1 MMRQAVLLGLAIV
14 VLALSTAGAGATG
27 TTYVPKT
34 GDSFRYSENVELTN
48 GTGNYTGY
56 SESTFY
62 NGTIAVHSVLPN
74 GTDNATYSTNFSYR
88 NSGDM
93 STSGSAGAGWF
104 WFSPTTYDYVY
115 GTDNQTGLNGS
126 GVWFLE
132 NTALPRGSTFSSEDN
147 ALSVVSTN
155 TSYPLWTQGGKWVK
169 TILAEG
175 NGSFQRNDDYGVFT
189 ATYTWKEYYDPTT
202 GFIVG
207 YLYTESDSDGSGD
220 GFTFTDALGVTS
232 TSYALTAGVAPPP
245 STGSSSNGTSA
256 AIVAVVVIVVVLI
269 LVVGIYLLVRS
280 RRSPALQTH
289 SRPGAVGYAPPP
301 PLPPGMAPPPLN
313 MNTGGQPAVQQIVVR
328 ETVKVPCR
336 YCGTLIDSTATVC
349 PKCGAPRT

>member
-1 MMRQAVLLGLAIV
+1 MMRRVALLGLAV
-14 VLALSTAGAGATG
+14 VLLALSTAGAGASG
-27 TTYVPKT
+27 TPYVPKV
-34 GDSFRYSENVELTN
+34 GDTFHYFENVELNN

-62 NGTIAVHSVLPN
+62 NGTISIGSVLPN
-74 GTDNATYSTNFSYR
+74 GTDNATYSTTFSYS
-88 NSGDM
+88 NNQGQS
-93 STSGSAGAGWF
+93 SSGSAGAGWF
-104 WFSPTTYDYVY
+104 WFSPTTYDYVF
-115 GTDNQTGLNGS
+115 GTDNQTGFNGS

-132 NTALPRGSTFSSEDN
+132 NTALPRGSTFSSEDT

-155 TSYPLWTQGGKWVK
+155 TSYPLWTQGGKYVA

-175 NGSFQRNDDYGVFT
+175 NGTYQRNDVYGVFT
-189 ATYTWKEYYDPTT
+189 ASFTLKQYYDLAT
-202 GFIVG
+202 GYIVG
-207 YLYTESDSDGSGD
+207 YLYTETDSDGSGD
-220 GFTFTDALGVTS
+220 GFTITDALGVTS

-245 STGSSSNGTSA
+245 STSSSNGTAA
-256 AIVAVVVIVVVLI
+256 AIVAVVVLVVVVVI
-269 LVVGIYLLVRS
+269 VVGIYLLVRS
-280 RRSPALQTH
+280 RRSPSLQTH

-313 MNTGGQPAVQQIVVR
+313 MSTGGQPAVQQIVVR